1 MRGGNSLTGVKM
13 ENKQSLVINL
23 KWGLRFPI
31 GVMSP
36 QPQIF
41 NNPVTPEIG
50 LPWLLSSKE
59 STVRGRSLVAQLVKN
74 PPAMQE
80 SPV

>member
-31 GVMSP
+31 G
-36 QPQIF
+36 
-41 NNPVTPEIG
+41 E
-50 LPWLLSSKE
+50 
-59 STVRGRSLVAQLVKN
+59 
-74 PPAMQE
+74 MQ
-80 SPV
+80 